1 MYDWHNMKHLK
12 LRNFQKTC
20 GGCNWN
26 SLNFMLTE
34 VKMNRDGI
42 QGRNDADDLIW
53 NFFFFWLEFH
63 IQSLQILGRNEVVHK
78 TEIQWGK

>member
-53 NFFFFWLEFH
+53 NFFFFLARVSHTISIDIRE
-63 IQSLQILGRNEVVHK
+63 E
-78 TEIQWGK
+78 